1 MNNINKEADKFYVFT
16 TESHTKDEV
25 TEHETSDFLIYVWL
39 FPLTPNFL
47 LQMFVALKLTMQI
60 VFDNMT

>member
-25 TEHETSDFLIYVWL
+25 TEHKTRFSYLCLAISIDSKFSPSDICCLEAHNASCI
-39 FPLTPNFL
+39 
-47 LQMFVALKLTMQI
+47 
-60 VFDNMT
+60 